1 MSDNMGKTRKGQRRK
16 ITIANLRV
24 EDITDKELIKVKDFE
39 GIVVY
44 IEYSWDELLVILLSQ
59 IAYTSKKELV
69 AWSIENKIS
78 LQGIELLIEIPLITD
93 KRLKDT
99 YYKVPGT
106 QYFIKNNLN
115 PTEYIKLLN
124 KLCKKLGRKPNE
136 YELTLDE
143 EMRKQRKAKA
153 TENDYI
159 EKLRQLARAGGYS
172 I

>member
-1 MSDNMGKTRKGQRRK
+1 MGKTGKGQRRK

-24 EDITDKELIKVKDFE
+24 EDITDKELIKIKDYE

-44 IEYSWDELLVILLSQ
+44 IEYSWDELLVMFLSA

-69 AWSIENKIS
+69 AWSIENKTS
-78 LQGIELLIEIPLITD
+78 LQGIELLIEVPLITD

-115 PTEYIKLLN
+115 PEEYIKLLN

-143 EMRKQRKAKA
+143 EVRKQKKAKI
-153 TENDYI
+153 TENEYI
-159 EKLRQLARAGGYS
+159 EQLRQLARAGGYS